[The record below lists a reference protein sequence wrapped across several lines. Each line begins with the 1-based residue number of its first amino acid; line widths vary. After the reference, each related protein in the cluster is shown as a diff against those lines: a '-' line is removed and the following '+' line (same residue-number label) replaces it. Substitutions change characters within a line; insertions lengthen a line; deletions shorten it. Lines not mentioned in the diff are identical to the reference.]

1 MSTPAAP
8 NVAPHVAPHPGS
20 RSVNRSSH
28 RPRAHIAPSLTLAP
42 VLSSPFPS
50 DDRYVAL
57 ELDADAVPVINYKK
71 LKKESDA
78 RGGGAG
84 GTSPTRGGRGGNNNE
99 DPFAGNAAID
109 ARMGG
114 GGPPAAA
121 PGGPPGRPQDKLPG
135 GGGNHM
141 AEVIRRIEGF
151 YSAPRFQDSDDDD
164 DDDDEA
170 DGAARPENDAASES
184 DGEEDMVDD
193 GRDPNDPAVI
203 EDKKR
208 KAAMRAAAKAAKKAK
223 QQTKGGQV
231 YEEWYDMD
239 DDFIDDD
246 ELDEYFERTGRT
258 DKLGGKGGDRFYVN
272 AGAIEFV
279 DDGTG
284 HAQAEAAARRRAKK
298 LGMNV
303 AGGDG
308 ATGGPGGAGGS
319 EWTERDVDALKRGVA
334 KHGRRWR
341 TIKHDAEFEGW
352 FKQFSMGAMRHKW
365 RIMAKR
371 GLVSDGGDDK
381 VGTPPHPSESQPNG
395 GTNSAPSSG
404 GRDEAAAKQAGAWEA
419 AAAGARGDVAA
430 NIMHNYGLGV
440 SGNWC
445 AQLNAAIDHVRG
457 VAARDGA
464 PQKMA
469 DGRSPPLSE
478 GMIAALEVVV
488 KVVKADYGS
497 PTFPQGLMAEMM
509 EFLEPF
515 CSQGTLGRNMNKVA
529 KKYKDGAVPPPAA
542 APAPVNVPATGG
554 LPGLAVPG
562 PAAMAKQIVPVA
574 VAPVAAAP
582 PVNVEVPV
590 PEAYEEESEYV

>member
-1 MSTPAAP
+1 M
-8 NVAPHVAPHPGS
+8 
-20 RSVNRSSH
+20 
-28 RPRAHIAPSLTLAP
+28 
-42 VLSSPFPS
+42 
-50 DDRYVAL
+50 
-57 ELDADAVPVINYKK
+57 PVINYKK

-381 VGTPPHPSESQPNG
+381 VGTPA
-395 GTNSAPSSG
+395 AP
-404 GRDEAAAKQAGAWEA
+404 
-419 AAAGARGDVAA
+419 V
-430 NIMHNYGLGV
+430 
-440 SGNWC
+440 
-445 AQLNAAIDHVRG
+445 G
-457 VAARDGA
+457 VAAQRGNQLRAVIRGTRRGGGEASRGLGGGGGGGEGRRRREHHAQLRLGRQRQLVRAAERGDRSRPRRRRAGRCA
-464 PQKMA
+464 A
-469 DGRSPPLSE
+469 EDGRRALA
-478 GMIAALEVVV
+478 AALGRDDRRARGCRE
-488 KVVKADYGS
+488 S
-497 PTFPQGLMAEMM
+497 RQGGL
-509 EFLEPF
+509 
-515 CSQGTLGRNMNKVA
+515 RVA
-529 KKYKDGAVPPPAA
+529 HVSARFDGGDDGVPGAVLLARDAGTEHEQGGEEVQRRRGAA
-542 APAPVNVPATGG
+542 ARRGARARERPRNRRLTGIG
-554 LPGLAVPG
+554 GTG
-562 PAAMAKQIVPVA
+562 TRGDG
-574 VAPVAAAP
+574 
-582 PVNVEVPV
+582 
-590 PEAYEEESEYV
+590 